1 MQRGLEHC
9 DICGATV
16 NMGYWK
22 IENSRLGL
30 SINVSEI
37 ELHYMRHG
45 SFSYAGDVHGKGR
58 LDLAL
63 LVKILE
69 MPQRCGDL
77 GTIFSPA
84 DANKDCRV
92 DLDDLT
98 ELIEQWLKY
107 SELYPP
113 SS

>member
-1 MQRGLEHC
+1 
-9 DICGATV
+9 
-16 NMGYWK
+16 
-22 IENSRLGL
+22 
-30 SINVSEI
+30 
-37 ELHYMRHG
+37 LHYMRHG
-45 SFSYAGDVHGKGR
+45 SFSYSGDVHGKGR
-58 LDLAL
+58 LDIPLLA
-63 LVKILE
+63 KILE

-77 GTIFSPA
+77 GTLFSPA
-84 DANKDCRV
+84 DANKDCQV